1 MNSDEARN
9 SRGDITALIRTYN
22 SDRTLTRCL
31 RSLEAQSHA
40 PEHVVVVDSGST
52 DDTLSIARS
61 HGAETV
67 HYPSNEAFNYSRAI
81 NVGMKRVYT
90 EYTLIVSSHVSL
102 PDPET
107 LRILIDLL
115 HVDGRICAAS
125 IRGMAESADEAQTG
139 GPQWEAVTADN
150 FVSRYGGIAISNS
163 CNLIPTVL
171 WHQHSFDEDIP
182 RCEDQKWLQYYL
194 DRGRT
199 AARVKRPQIVY
210 NNPYYNSVKEIRDIV
225 TLAKY
230 NINPSLTNSKPL
242 AYRLK
247 NILIALKKWD
257 LNTVFYK
264 FRLLFELL
272 LVRLGLHRDLP
283 SKYF

>member
-22 SDRTLTRCL
+22 SERTLPRCL
-31 RSLEAQSHA
+31 RSLEAQSHS

-67 HYPSNEAFNYSRAI
+67 HYPSDEAFNYSRAI
-81 NVGMKRVYT
+81 NVGMKRVDT

-102 PDPET
+102 PDPAT
-107 LRILIDLL
+107 LQILTGLL
-115 HVDGRICAAS
+115 REDDRRCAAS
-125 IRGMAESADEAQTG
+125 IRGMADSAEEAKTG
-139 GPQWEAVTADN
+139 DLQWETVTADN

-171 WHQHSFDEDIP
+171 WHQNAFDEDIP
-182 RCEDQKWLQYYL
+182 RCEDQKWLQCYL

-199 AARVKRPQIVY
+199 AVRLTRPQIVY
-210 NNPYYNSVKEIRDIV
+210 NNPYYNDTKEVRDLI
-225 TLAKY
+225 TLAEHG
-230 NINPSLTNSKPL
+230 INPTLTEWSSLVRRARS
-242 AYRLK
+242 
-247 NILIALKKWD
+247 ALSALPQADWD
-257 LNTVFYK
+257 RFIYETRV
-264 FRLLFELL
+264 LLGLL
-272 LVRLGLHRDLP
+272 LVRLGVKTGVT

>member
-22 SDRTLTRCL
+22 SDRTLARCL
-31 RSLEAQSHA
+31 RSLEAQSHS
-40 PEHVVVVDSGST
+40 PEHVVVVDSGSN

-81 NVGMKRVYT
+81 NVGMERIDT

-102 PDPET
+102 PDPQT
-107 LRILIDLL
+107 LRILTDLL
-115 HVDGRICAAS
+115 RGDGRRCAAS
-125 IRGMAESADEAQTG
+125 IRGMAESADEAQTR

-171 WHQHSFDEDIP
+171 WHQHPFDEDIP

-194 DRGRT
+194 EQGWT
-199 AARVKRPQIVY
+199 AARVTCPQIVY
-210 NNPYYNSVKEIRDIV
+210 KNPYYNDTKEVRDLI
-225 TLAKY
+225 TLAEHG
-230 NINPSLTNSKPL
+230 INPTLTEWSALVRRARSALSALPRANWNRFT
-242 AYRLK
+242 YETR
-247 NILIALKKWD
+247 ILLG
-257 LNTVFYK
+257 
-264 FRLLFELL
+264 LL
-272 LVRLGLHRDLP
+272 LVRLGVKTGVT